1 MKASPISLPF
11 VQETPATL
19 RGDPGLLQRGEGGLR
34 APGHPGRGGAEP
46 QRQLSGETRGARG
59 AGGGD
64 RFEYVCCLRAGLM
77 SSPLSAVTL
86 TTLIAALPCSAV
98 GPGLSLGECPGPLC
112 MPRAQLAPRGVL
124 VRAVCTPWARD
135 CGAARWVNSPAGQ
148 PLHSAGGT
156 IVFPFADG

>member
-34 APGHPGRGGAEP
+34 APGHPGRGRAEP
-46 QRQLSGETRGARG
+46 QRQLSGGTRGARS
-59 AGGGD
+59 AGGGGG
-64 RFEYVCCLRAGLM
+64 FERVLPQGGLRPSPLP
-77 SSPLSAVTL
+77 SPLSAETL
-86 TTLIAALPCSAV
+86 TTLIAARPSSAV
-98 GPGLSLGECPGPLC
+98 GPGLSRGECPGPLC

-148 PLHSAGGT
+148 PLHSAGRVP
-156 IVFPFADG
+156 IC